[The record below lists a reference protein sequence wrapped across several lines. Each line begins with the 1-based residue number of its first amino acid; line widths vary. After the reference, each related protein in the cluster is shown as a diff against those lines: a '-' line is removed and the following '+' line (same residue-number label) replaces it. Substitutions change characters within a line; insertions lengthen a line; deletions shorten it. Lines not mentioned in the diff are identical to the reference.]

1 MLYDVTK
8 HYFETFQSDEL
19 RIPGFSKD
27 NKSQQPRIVVWL
39 LVTQSGFPLVYEVFP
54 GNTFVRKTM
63 LPVLDN
69 FMNEHKDI
77 KPNVATYAA
86 MLSEERL
93 TELQL
98 KTSPILSEL
107 GWQIPIWI
115 W

>member
-1 MLYDVTK
+1 
-8 HYFETFQSDEL
+8 
-19 RIPGFSKD
+19 
-27 NKSQQPRIVVWL
+27 
-39 LVTQSGFPLVYEVFP
+39 
-54 GNTFVRKTM
+54 M